1 MAMDRYAIL
10 VFSNPVEGR
19 EDEYN
24 EWYDGTH
31 LGDVVRVPGVVSAAR
46 YAFESTSYG
55 EATAAPTAH
64 RYVTIYELDRDPEEV
79 LAEMGARAG
88 TPEMPRSEAMDMDNS
103 QTCVWRLRT
112 AVSAQP

>member
-1 MAMDRYAIL
+1 MTTDSYAVL
-10 VFSNPVEGR
+10 VFSNPVDGR

-31 LGDVVRVPGVVSAAR
+31 LADVVRVPGVVSAAR
-46 YAFESTSYG
+46 YEFQPTSHG

-79 LAEMGARAG
+79 LAELGARAG
-88 TPEMPRSEAMDMDNS
+88 TPEMPRSEAMDMENS

-112 AVSAQP
+112 AVSARA